1 MKLHKLTIL
10 LEGAGRAFGAGVAGF
25 TLGSILGGSLVARGT
40 LPSVFSASGVPL
52 AVLFGAFAV
61 GYEIAH
67 YRHFSY
73 EVTED
78 TLDITSGVF
87 FRRDREIPLGRIQNV
102 DVSRDVLAR
111 LTGVA
116 VVSIETAGGGETEA
130 SLRYVGLAEA
140 RRLQEQI
147 RHRKKAARSAETD
160 ENREPDEAE
169 LLFALDDRDLLL
181 LSVLSFDPR
190 LFSLLFVVVPM
201 LGPNFVPD
209 LETTSDVAVIVLTAG
224 AVVLTAVGL
233 WLLSAATTF
242 VQFYGF
248 RLHRI
253 GDELR
258 YERGLVQ
265 RYDGS
270 IPTEKIQT
278 LVVNENVLMRRFGF
292 AALSVETAGYAPGST
307 PSGGSEAAIPLA
319 PREQLLE
326 FAQDIEPFEGPTIGR
341 PPKRARRRYVA
352 RYSIVVGALTA
363 VAAAISSFVTP
374 LPWYL
379 VLGSLPVVP
388 IAADRKWRHRG
399 WALGENYAFTRSGFW
414 RRKTHVVPDFR
425 VQTVIEQQTIFQRR
439 WSLGSVVVDTASS
452 SSLLNGDAVA
462 IDLDAADARELRERV
477 RDRLQA
483 SIGTRR
489 SSTAAD

>member
-10 LEGAGRAFGAGVAGF
+10 LEGAGRAFGAGIAGF
-25 TLGSILGGSLVARGT
+25 TLGSILGGSLVARG
-40 LPSVFSASGVPL
+40 LIPVGGAAAGIPL
-52 AVLFGAFAV
+52 AILFGAIAV
-61 GYEIAH
+61 GYEVAH
-67 YRHFSY
+67 YHHFAY
-73 EVTED
+73 ELTGD

-87 FRRDREIPLGRIQNV
+87 FRREREIPLGRIQNV
-102 DVSRDVLAR
+102 DISRDVLAR
-111 LTGVA
+111 LAGVA
-116 VVSIETAGGGETEA
+116 VVSIETAGGGQTEA
-130 SLRYVGLAEA
+130 SLRYVGLNEA

-147 RHRKKAARSAETD
+147 RHRKKTASDREEKAE
-160 ENREPDEAE
+160 REPDEAE
-169 LLFALDDRDLLL
+169 LLFALDDRDLLV

-190 LFSLLFVVVPM
+190 LFSVLFVVVPM
-201 LGPNFVPD
+201 LGPNIIPD
-209 LETTSDVAVIVLTAG
+209 LETASGVVVVLLTVA
-224 AVVLTAVGL
+224 AVVLTAAGL

-258 YERGLVQ
+258 YERGLIQ

-278 LVVNENVLMRRFGF
+278 LVVDENVLMRQFGF

-319 PREQLLE
+319 PRGQLIE
-326 FAQDIEPFEGPTIGR
+326 FAQEIEPFHEPTINH

-352 RYSIVVGALTA
+352 RYTIVVAVMTA
-363 VAAAISSFVTP
+363 VAAAISTYLVRF
-374 LPWYL
+374 PWYL
-379 VLGSLPVVP
+379 LFGVLLVVP
-388 IAADRKWRHRG
+388 VGADRKWRHRW
-399 WALGENYAFTRSGFW
+399 WALGEDYAFTRSGFW

-425 VQTVIEQQTIFQRR
+425 VQTIIERQTVFQRR

-452 SSLLNGDAVA
+452 SSLLNGGATA
-462 IDLDAADARELRERV
+462 IDLDADDASELRERL
-477 RDRLQA
+477 RDRLQVA
-483 SIGTRR
+483 IGTRR
-489 SSTAAD
+489 DAPTAD